1 LDQLYRLHVSTTLD
15 AGAFIGA
22 TQDEVWI
29 WVGKGRKVISKE
41 HTCYHLSFM
50 NRQHVTTAN
59 AAQLVVYQAF
69 DLIYLIISRIN
80 QQPALTG

>member
-1 LDQLYRLHVSTTLD
+1 
-15 AGAFIGA
+15 
-22 TQDEVWI
+22 
-29 WVGKGRKVISKE
+29 
-41 HTCYHLSFM
+41 M